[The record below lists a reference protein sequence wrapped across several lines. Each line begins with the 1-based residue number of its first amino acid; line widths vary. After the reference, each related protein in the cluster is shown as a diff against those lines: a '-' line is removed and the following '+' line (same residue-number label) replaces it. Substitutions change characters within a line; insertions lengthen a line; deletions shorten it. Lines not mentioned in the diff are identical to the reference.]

1 MVMMMLMVVIVMKPV
16 LEWCDRG
23 RSGCSLWF
31 RAGNRFGEEAP
42 QTLSHVLALLL
53 DRLQIFVCWV
63 FLWFWNGALSCS
75 YNQHHYHLHHLGNPP
90 SGRMLLWSFG
100 SSLCMVLKSRDLW
113 QFRHTVLLGQEI
125 LETKSNWISLFYL
138 FNALLEVSPACM
150 GEQIWDRR
158 CKLKLFKTCAKQDF
172 IHQLIVFKL

>member
-1 MVMMMLMVVIVMKPV
+1 MMMMMKPV
-16 LEWCDRG
+16 LELMWWG
-23 RSGCSLWF
+23 T
-31 RAGNRFGEEAP
+31 
-42 QTLSHVLALLL
+42 Q
-53 DRLQIFVCWV
+53 WV
-63 FLWFWNGALSCS
+63 FSVVPGWQPIWRRSSPNPLACPRPPPRSSADICLLGHLWFWNGALSCS

-90 SGRMLLWSFG
+90 SGRMLLWPFG
-100 SSLCMVLKSRDLW
+100 SSLCKVLESWNLW
-113 QFRHTVLLGQEI
+113 QFRHTVLLGQESLDI
-125 LETKSNWISLFYL
+125 MSNRISLSYL